1 MKFGSNT
8 INKKRT
14 RDNRKDDLFYFLY
27 NLTVENSNP
36 NFPRISWNYVSFGKR
51 CREQVCSI
59 FFEKKNKDAPY
70 LEKIAV
76 AFFLSVPC
84 SLFLHKKVTHMWS

>member
-1 MKFGSNT
+1 MRYFCFCFLFLIGMKFGSNT

-14 RDNRKDDLFYFLY
+14 RDNQKDDLFYFFN

-59 FFEKKNKDAPY
+59 FFEKKTKM
-70 LEKIAV
+70 
-76 AFFLSVPC
+76 
-84 SLFLHKKVTHMWS
+84 LHIWKRLQ